1 MFAILLADKMRK
13 FTTLQGV
20 PAPLDEANIDT
31 DIIFPAR
38 FLLLIDKKGLG
49 KHVFKERRKSGI
61 KKSNFVL
68 DTPQYD
74 TSEILVT
81 GPRFGIGSS
90 REQAVWALTEFGIRC
105 IIAPSFGDIF
115 FANCLKNGLLPV
127 VLDGQKQQRIMNAAK
142 DAISI
147 TIDLKSQIIT
157 LDQDEISF
165 DVPARGKELLLS
177 GLDETAEILAKEVT
191 AIDTFEQKQR
201 DQMPWLYPIR

>member
-1 MFAILLADKMRK
+1 MK
-13 FTTLQGV
+13 
-20 PAPLDEANIDT
+20 
-31 DIIFPAR
+31 
-38 FLLLIDKKGLG
+38 
-49 KHVFKERRKSGI
+49 
-61 KKSNFVL
+61 
-68 DTPQYD
+68 
-74 TSEILVT
+74 
-81 GPRFGIGSS
+81 
-90 REQAVWALTEFGIRC
+90 
-105 IIAPSFGDIF
+105 
-115 FANCLKNGLLPV
+115 
-127 VLDGQKQQRIMNAAK
+127 AAK